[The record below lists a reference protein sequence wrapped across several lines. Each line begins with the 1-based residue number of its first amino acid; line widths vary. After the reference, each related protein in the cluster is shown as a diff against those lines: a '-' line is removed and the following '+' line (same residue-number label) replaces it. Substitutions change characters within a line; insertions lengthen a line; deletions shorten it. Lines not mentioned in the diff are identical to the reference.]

1 MEVWKDIPGY
11 DGWYQ
16 VSNHSR
22 VRSFRKNGF
31 CDKRL
36 IRPKILTGSV
46 KLNGYVKVHLRKGDD
61 SKHISIH
68 RIIAKAFIPNP
79 ENKPDINHIDGNP
92 LNNNIHN
99 LEWVT
104 PSENAIHAF
113 ENGLRKSMKGEGHSN
128 SILTKGDVFKI
139 HDLYNKGVFK
149 KKIAKKFGI
158 AQQTVS
164 EIVTF
169 RKWKHLK
176 EEVSYRKS

>member
-1 MEVWKDIPGY
+1 MEIWKDIPGY

-16 VSNHSR
+16 VSNHGR
-22 VRSFRKNGF
+22 VRSWRKYGN
-31 CDKRL
+31 CNKKTKH
-36 IRPKILTGSV
+36 PKIMNGSV
-46 KLNGYVKVHLRKGDD
+46 NNKGYVMIHLRIGDN
-61 SKHISIH
+61 SEYISTH
-68 RIIAKAFIPNP
+68 RLVGKLFIPNQ
-79 ENKPDINHIDGNP
+79 ENKPQINHIDGDK
-92 LNNNIHN
+92 LNNNINN

-104 PSENAIHAF
+104 AKENTAHAF
-113 ENGLRKSMKGEGHSN
+113 EAKLRENPKGEKHGN

-139 HDLYNKGVFK
+139 HDLYNKGVFQ

-176 EEVSYRKS
+176 EEVAYRNT